1 MPTMKATAEITVG
14 CLTLVE
20 VGEAVSELVSKL
32 SEVKPGDK
40 MPIVI
45 EHRTENGYLTGAD
58 FYSNGI
64 YYKVRSEILT

>member
-1 MPTMKATAEITVG
+1 MKATAEITVR

-20 VGEAVSELVSKL
+20 AGQAVSELVSKL
-32 SEVKPGDK
+32 SEIKPGDK
-40 MPIVI
+40 MPVI
-45 EHRTENGYLTGAD
+45 IGHRTESGYLTGAD